1 MLITAEHSDSDMEL
15 LTRFIAG
22 DSVSFTALF
31 ERYLPL
37 VHKFGRQ
44 YYFQDID
51 REDWEQEAR
60 IVMLKTI
67 RCYKEEL
74 QVDFGYFYKLNL
86 KHRAF
91 DIIRQENASKRIHEE
106 KRVNLEVEDIHESL
120 VDYHQCPPD
129 DCIMCHEQL
138 KAFIAQCSPFETNVF
153 RLIHSGLSQEMTA
166 QKLHCDSRKI
176 TGALDR
182 CQKKLNFFIK
192 IEREQPRS

>member
-60 IVMLKTI
+60 IVMLKQFVATKKN
-67 RCYKEEL
+67 Y
-74 QVDFGYFYKLNL
+74 
-86 KHRAF
+86 
-91 DIIRQENASKRIHEE
+91 
-106 KRVNLEVEDIHESL
+106 
-120 VDYHQCPPD
+120 
-129 DCIMCHEQL
+129 
-138 KAFIAQCSPFETNVF
+138 
-153 RLIHSGLSQEMTA
+153 RLILA
-166 QKLHCDSRKI
+166 I
-176 TGALDR
+176 
-182 CQKKLNFFIK
+182 FINL
-192 IEREQPRS
+192 I